1 MTPATLLRGKPMSIV
16 PQVLFPLSITV
27 LMILSSTP
35 LLVESRS
42 VVLPSPQCHPSI
54 VQNMPDRYRKI
65 CDALATIL
73 DLSDAMDN
81 YIDEKEAENTA
92 QIEPLLSNLEL
103 RQPPSNFKDMM
114 PLMKSGVKRKEDV
127 DHVFLRF
134 GKRG

>member
-81 YIDEKEAENTA
+81 YIDEKE
-92 QIEPLLSNLEL
+92 L

>member
-81 YIDEKEAENTA
+81 YIDEKVLLEILDQYLVGGDVDPREND
-92 QIEPLLSNLEL
+92 L
-103 RQPPSNFKDMM
+103 
-114 PLMKSGVKRKEDV
+114 

-134 GKRG
+134 GR